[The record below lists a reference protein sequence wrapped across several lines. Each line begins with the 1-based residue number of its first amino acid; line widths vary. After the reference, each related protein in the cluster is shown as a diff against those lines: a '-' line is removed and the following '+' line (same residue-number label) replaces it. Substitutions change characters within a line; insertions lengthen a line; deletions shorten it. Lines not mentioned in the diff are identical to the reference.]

1 MHRYGRLEFLRYAFH
16 LLGPTFKGP
25 TEEEPLGSLPTPAR
39 TAFLNGAQNLFPD
52 LRIELNSAPLTY
64 GPSGGEIYQWTTAWS
79 FPDPEFKTN
88 LYQRLVTWR
97 PLRRYAS
104 LADFLRE
111 HDLYGEEHYAE
122 RLFLERVFVPLFGVQ
137 GLGLLTPQAPFSDEA
152 GRTRRADFLLTG
164 MAPYAIEI
172 EGRRYHDESGTG
184 PRFTEEKQRQRGL
197 ALEKIAYFP
206 IAFDDLKNSAEKA
219 LVALR
224 ELAERDLRLR
234 AAIHNRGRRSDPD
247 FEEWFLSFPARYHD
261 YLKAAFYVLARA
273 LREGTETLNILD
285 PHPGLP
291 LAEIAFADAY
301 FTLRETAKL
310 HRLELSMPQVVLQ
323 VGGANNAH
331 RSFAKAFRRL
341 LPLWVGDTGGFRI
354 QTGEPSSKEALVFD
368 LDRIATMSREAE
380 RTYGEPPPAFR
391 LEKAPERETL
401 DFFARKFFAVPE
413 LKDAQL
419 NLLSR
424 VLRGE
429 SCLGILPTGYGKS
442 LVFQLFSLLV
452 PGVNIV
458 ISPLRALMR
467 DQIYSLRRQGITGVE
482 SISSDDSAS
491 VKEAKTQWFLSGKLR
506 ILYLAPER
514 LRIKDFFENLMCELG
529 NLPISSITVDEAHC
543 VSEWGHDFRP
553 AYLHIG
559 KFHHTVTKATKRPI
573 PLIALTATASAA
585 VRRDILRVLRLP
597 DDAVEQ
603 LQSSD
608 RPNLSLSVHAVGGEQ
623 TASKRESLRKLLTET
638 LPKILGFQASDLLG
652 LKDYDAYPSA
662 GVIFAI
668 YADPHSKN
676 GLGEGVHSIAR
687 FLRKEIY
694 KDDRK
699 VWVYASRAP
708 KVCPS
713 CEAQEWVNQKGKKQC
728 LVCKSTFAKPKYTTD
743 RKWDEHMRRA
753 QDQFQENRFPLL
765 VATKGYGMGIDKRN
779 IRFIIHHALAS
790 GLEGYYQ
797 EAGRAGRDGDHA
809 HVALIYAPPNKAC
822 YENEIAKADRPPPCV
837 VVGRAWFKPC
847 PYGLAQPCDYAR
859 QASFVA
865 SQYPGVERSVDAVM
879 RLVRKYRFQEAP
891 EFTLKVPENQANDI
905 EYALIRL
912 HQLGILKDYTV
923 SYLGKTHFFYLR
935 LSNWNRQTLVESL
948 TRHLKETRFADHE
961 IDRRLKALQAAST
974 PVEMIEAAVRALIE
988 RVYETVLPMRYQMLR
1003 NELEYAW
1010 SHEKNRCRRLVL
1022 RSIFDSEA
1030 YLPGDDYRCGFCDV
1044 CEPSLAFRAY
1054 GARVPER
1061 DVETEEIVRRLP
1073 RYLDH
1078 FDPEEAEILVRAAK
1092 RKQVARSLM
1101 LRAEH
1106 HLEREATN
1114 LGALYLAGALRA
1126 EEEPER
1132 SLEYLL
1138 RGFSEALHQGLEIAS
1153 ALSFIAEAA
1162 VLDADRA
1169 LEKAWEEPAL
1179 ARYEARKALYLSLA
1193 RRLDKHHP
1201 TVRLTRT
1208 FAEATLIR
1216 EASEAIAKELRAAR
1230 DELREAVKVLEEV
1243 A

>member
-1 MHRYGRLEFLRYAFH
+1 MYHDRKLEFLHHVFH

-25 TEEEPLGSLPTPAR
+25 TEEEPLGALPVPAR
-39 TAFLNGAQNLFPD
+39 TAFLIGAKNLFPD
-52 LRIELNSAPLTY
+52 LRVEFNSAPLTY
-64 GPSGGEIYQWTTAWS
+64 GSKAGEVYESATSWS
-79 FPDPEFKTN
+79 LPDPEFKPR
-88 LYQRLVTWR
+88 LYQRLVTWK
-97 PLRRYAS
+97 PLRRYVS

-111 HDLYGEEHYAE
+111 HDLYSEEHYAE

-137 GLGLLTPQAPFSDEA
+137 GLGLLTPQAPFLDEE
-152 GRTRRADFLLTG
+152 GKERRADFLLTG
-164 MAPYAIEI
+164 MAPYAVEI
-172 EGRRYHDESGTG
+172 EGRHYHDESGVG
-184 PRFTEEKQRQRGL
+184 HRFADEKQRQRGL
-197 ALEKIAYFP
+197 ALEQIVYFP
-206 IAFDDLKNSAEKA
+206 IAFDDLKNNAEKA
-219 LVALR
+219 RMALR

-234 AAIHNRGRRSDPD
+234 AAIHNRGRHSDPE
-247 FEEWFLSFPARYHD
+247 FEEWFLSFPARYPD
-261 YLKAAFYVLARA
+261 ALKAAFYVLAQA
-273 LREGTETLNILD
+273 LREGAETLNILD

-301 FTLRETAKL
+301 FTLREAAKL
-310 HRLELSMPQVVLQ
+310 HSLELSLPQVVLQ
-323 VGGANNAH
+323 VVGPDNADH
-331 RSFAKAFRRL
+331 SFTKAFRRL

-354 QTGEPSSKEALVFD
+354 QTGEPSSKETLVFD

-380 RTYGEPPPAFR
+380 RTYGEHPPAFR
-391 LEKAPERETL
+391 LAKAPERGTL

-424 VLRGE
+424 ALRGE

-452 PGVNIV
+452 PGVNVV

-491 VKEAKTQWFLSGKLR
+491 VKETKTQWFITGKLR

-514 LRIKDFFENLMCELG
+514 LRIKGFIENLKDRLG
-529 NLPISSITVDEAHC
+529 SLPLSAVTVDEAHC
-543 VSEWGHDFRP
+543 ISEWGHDFRP
-553 AYLHIG
+553 AYLHIE
-559 KFHHTVTKATKRPI
+559 KFHRTFTEMSKRDI
-573 PLIALTATASAA
+573 PVIALTATASAT
-585 VRRDILRVLRLP
+585 VRRDILRVLKLP
-597 DDAVEQ
+597 NSALEQ

-608 RPNLSLSVHAVGGEQ
+608 RPNLSLSVHATEGQ
-623 TASKRESLRKLLTET
+623 ATHKREELKRLLTEV
-638 LPKILGFQASDLLG
+638 LPKTLGYKTSDLLG
-652 LKDYDAYPSA
+652 LKNLNAYPHA
-662 GVIFAI
+662 GVIFAV
-668 YADPHSKN
+668 YADSHSKE
-676 GLGEGVHSIAR
+676 GLAEGVHSIAR
-687 FLRKEIY
+687 FLREEIY

-699 VWVYASRAP
+699 VRVYASKAP

-713 CEAQEWVNQKGKKQC
+713 CGSQEWVNQKGKKQC
-728 LVCKSTFAKPKYTTD
+728 LVCERTFAKPKYTTD
-743 RKWDEHMRRA
+743 REWDERMRRA

-809 HVALIYAPPNKAC
+809 HVALIYAPPTKAC
-822 YENEIAKADRPPPCV
+822 YENEIAKADRPPPCIIA
-837 VVGRAWFKPC
+837 GTHKFKVC
-847 PYGLAQPCDYAR
+847 PYGLNQPCDYAR
-859 QASFVA
+859 QVSFVA
-865 SQYPGVERSVDAVM
+865 QKYPGPDKSVNRVM
-879 RLVRKYRFQEAP
+879 SLVRKYGFDQGRQL
-891 EFTLKVPENQANDI
+891 TLRMPKSQANDT

-912 HQLGILKDYTV
+912 QQLGVVSDYTV
-923 SYLGKTHFFYLR
+923 DYLGRDQAFYLR
-935 LSNWNRQTLVESL
+935 VADWDRETLTESL
-948 TRHLKETRFADHE
+948 SHYLEGTRLATPE
-961 IDRRLKALQAAST
+961 IIRRLQPLQAAHA
-974 PVEMIEAAVRALIE
+974 PVDMIEAAVRALIE

-1022 RSIFDSEA
+1022 RSIFDSEE

-1044 CEPSLAFRAY
+1044 CEPTLAFRAY
-1054 GARVPER
+1054 GARIPER

-1073 RYLDH
+1073 RYLEH

-1106 HLEREATN
+1106 HLEREATS

-1138 RGFSEALHQGLEIAS
+1138 RGFSEALRQGLAISS

-1169 LEKAWEEPAL
+1169 LEKAWQETAL
-1179 ARYEARKALYLSLA
+1179 ARYEARKALYLNLA
-1193 RRLDKHHP
+1193 HRLDWHHP

-1208 FAEATLIR
+1208 FAEAALIR
-1216 EASEAIAKELRAAR
+1216 EASEVVVKELRAVR